1 MKKTMTSELG
11 KWQNKINDKKR
22 NWENEMKSS
31 KLKLFNLEKDK
42 EQLKINLEK
51 YRVLGETIL
60 LQRQ

>member
-1 MKKTMTSELG
+1 
-11 KWQNKINDKKR
+11 
-22 NWENEMKSS
+22 MKST

-51 YRVLGETIL
+51 YLVLGETIL